1 MATAFHVDTDLD
13 FVRHQLDVLS
23 ASRCMNGL
31 TAASERHYQELCD
44 LEQQLLESQRTP

>member
-1 MATAFHVDTDLD
+1 MATALDRKTDLD

-31 TAASERHYQELCD
+31 NAAGERHYQELCA
-44 LEQQLLESQRTP
+44 LEQQLLELQRAS